1 MTPYSVYFYLA
12 IIIKNSDRM
21 IVPFEV
27 SPRQSVQLSLTQTK
41 EVYYGVRELLFNT

>member
-12 IIIKNSDRM
+12 LIIKNSDRM

-27 SPRQSVQLSLTQTK
+27 SHTQSVKLSLTQTK